1 MSLAE
6 AFLLSL
12 VKVVA
17 LRQVHISDAKV
28 INCHV
33 IIMARFLVG
42 V

>member
-17 LRQVHISDAKV
+17 LRQVHISDAEV
-28 INCHV
+28 IDRYI
-33 IIMARFLVG
+33 IIMACFLVG